1 MGMDMEWMWRQY
13 DDKARAD
20 EIAERKLAEHQAYLQ
35 QENERQ
41 LRQAEAMRQQGI
53 LEAAQNARAAAEQR
67 ELEQLQKA
75 NENATRAFKW
85 MELGDQLGTSGAYQ
99 EVLAKQFAHEAD
111 VARFQQLAAKRE
123 ARQRKI
129 LEDPNFKMAAM
140 LAMGGQPGALQ
151 SMLTMDAQAK
161 ANGNA
166 SKAQTDM
173 DALEEKMVNDIFA
186 LSNADPD
193 QFSKITEALIP
204 LYKNKFEETQK
215 NGGKSRLGG
224 WEKWEAAINGA
235 VASNQDK
242 KDRAAMQK
250 EYNELSGKK
259 HPTDA
264 EKARLKYLSRALHKK

>member
-41 LRQAEAMRQQGI
+41 LRQAEALRQQGI
-53 LEAAQNARAAAEQR
+53 MEAAQNARAAAEQR
-67 ELEQLQKA
+67 DLEQLQKA

-99 EVLAKQFAHEAD
+99 EVLAQQAAHEAD

-123 ARQRKI
+123 ARQRQM
-129 LEDPNFKMAAM
+129 LADPNFKMAAM

-151 SMLTMDAQAK
+151 SMLTLDAQAR
-161 ANGNA
+161 ANGTA
-166 SKAQTDM
+166 SKAQTEM
-173 DALEEKMVNDIFA
+173 DALEDKMVNDIFA

-193 QFSKITEALIP
+193 QFDKITTALIP
-204 LYKNKFEETQK
+204 LYKNKFEEAEK

-224 WEKWEAAINGA
+224 WDKWEAAINGG

-242 KDRAAMQK
+242 KDRAAMMK
-250 EYNELSGKK
+250 EYNELSAKK

-264 EKARLKYLSRALHKK
+264 EKARLKTLSKALRKK

>member
-41 LRQAEAMRQQGI
+41 LRQAEALRQQGI
-53 LEAAQNARAAAEQR
+53 MEAAQNARAAAEQR

-111 VARFQQLAAKRE
+111 VARLQELAAKRE
-123 ARQRKI
+123 ARQRKMF
-129 LEDPNFKMAAM
+129 EDPNFKMAAM

-166 SKAQTDM
+166 SKAQTEM
-173 DALEEKMVNDIFA
+173 DALEDRMVNDIFA
-186 LSNADPD
+186 LSSADKD
-193 QFSKITEALIP
+193 QFNKITTALIP
-204 LYKNKFEETQK
+204 LYQSKFEEAEK

-224 WEKWEAAINGA
+224 WDAWKDAINGA

-242 KDRAAMQK
+242 QDRAAMLK

-264 EKARLKYLSRALHKK
+264 EKARLKYLSKALRKK